1 MRERYSPGT
10 IGGAIER
17 VATDNDLWKTLTA
30 LHFVCS
36 YCRKRRTS
44 IDLAV
49 SRCYSLLQDGIM
61 DDRLLAGELMQR
73 LAKNGRGV
81 KGDLLPKNLRS
92 ILGKGVLNDIKHRLG
107 NNKSNPR
114 FCKRKS
120 RRVSPLASERYALS
134 RDGAALERYAIDHG
148 YWFMLLAVHYANKR
162 HMGEK
167 RRDGSDGID
176 HPFRICWDLINRLD
190 QIPGLSRIIEFI
202 LVVALLHDSIENTRA
217 TEREI
222 GGIFGRKTAD
232 HVNRL
237 SRKPG
242 DKLNPEK
249 YYQGIVEKIVC
260 LVVKAV
266 DKENILGDMMVGLP
280 PEKQINQIREVLTY
294 LMPAMKEARKANHL
308 FRGILFSCRNRMI
321 SSITDVQY
329 HLGERKETG
338 RAVSVLLGNI
348 SELLVELDS

>member
-1 MRERYSPGT
+1 MRERYSLGI

-30 LHFVCS
+30 LHFVCD
-36 YCRKRRTS
+36 YCRKKEIS
-44 IDLAV
+44 IDSAI

-61 DDRLLAGELMQR
+61 DDRLLAGELMR
-73 LAKNGRGV
+73 VFTKNGRIT
-81 KGDLLPKNLRS
+81 KSDFLPKNLRR
-92 ILGKGVLNDIKHRLG
+92 ILGRGVLNDIKNRLD

-114 FCKRKS
+114 FLKRKPAP
-120 RRVSPLASERYALS
+120 PLAGERYALS
-134 RDGAALERYAIDHG
+134 RDGAVLERYAIDHG
-148 YWFMLLAVHYANKR
+148 YWFMLLAIHYANKR

-167 RRDGSDGID
+167 RRDGSDDID
-176 HPFRICWDLINRLD
+176 HPFRICWDLIDRLD
-190 QIPGLSRIIEFI
+190 QIPGLFGIIEFI

-242 DKLNPEK
+242 DKPNPEK
-249 YYQGIVEKIVC
+249 YYRGIVEKIVC

-280 PEKQINQIREVLTY
+280 PEKQINQIKEVLTY
-294 LMPAMKEARKANHL
+294 LMPAMKEARKANPL
-308 FRGILFSCRNRMI
+308 FRGILFSCRNRMV

-338 RAVSVLLGNI
+338 QAASVLLGKI
-348 SELLVELDS
+348 SKLLVELDS